1 MACTNWI
8 LDCYNPDGWC
18 VVFMLLWFVAVFSY
32 YTMGVKE
39 QPSATVLN
47 FYIVFVTTYVTT
59 QHKKIE
65 AN

>member
-1 MACTNWI
+1 
-8 LDCYNPDGWC
+8 
-18 VVFMLLWFVAVFSY
+18 MLLWFVAVFSY